1 MTENV
6 STGFHSDTDT
16 KILPYLPVF
25 RDRASQVLVCAKQ
38 VAQVEHTH
46 VLRVTI
52 GSEWVY
58 VISKHDECGAHVLN
72 CWAFLN

>member
-1 MTENV
+1 M
-6 STGFHSDTDT
+6 
-16 KILPYLPVF
+16 
-25 RDRASQVLVCAKQ
+25 LVCVKQ